1 MSSQTH
7 IKVAKTKFFQLR
19 IEEDLKERIEN
30 LAQKRGISVAGLF
43 RMLVLAELEKEDSK
57 KNNRAGEGA

>member
-1 MSSQTH
+1 M
-7 IKVAKTKFFQLR
+7 VMAKTKFFQLR
-19 IEEDLKERIEN
+19 IEEDLKDRIEA

-57 KNNRAGEGA
+57 KINRAGEGA

>member
-1 MSSQTH
+1 M
-7 IKVAKTKFFQLR
+7 AKTKFFQLR
-19 IEEDLKERIEN
+19 IEEDLKDRIEA

-57 KNNRAGEGA
+57 KINRAGEGA

>member
-1 MSSQTH
+1 MA
-7 IKVAKTKFFQLR
+7 VKTKFLQLR
-19 IEEDLKERIEN
+19 IEEDLKARVEA

-57 KNNRAGEGA
+57 KTNKES